1 MAFTDF
7 LSSRPFWYY
16 TYVTDDRNRRS
27 IQGIQITKLF
37 SDISLRNGEKQL
49 MRLVVI
55 TGPSGAGK
63 TLALHSLE
71 DSGYYTVDNLPPPL
85 LPALAGFC
93 AQERQERC
101 AVVIDTRSGKA
112 FSELPSIIKH
122 MKLAGADA
130 EVLYLD
136 ASDSALLQRYKE
148 TRRPHPLRNKNL
160 AGETEGGIMEV
171 IEAERSLLDS
181 IRACA
186 DHVVDTSAFTPG
198 ELRESIHTS
207 YATETRP
214 GLLITVVSFG
224 FKHGL
229 PVDADLVF
237 DVRFL
242 ANPHYVPELRPL
254 NGTDPRVA
262 EYVSRDP
269 NAPEFYSR
277 MKELVLFCLPQYM
290 REGKAY
296 LNIAIGCTGG
306 KHRSVALAEQLTGD
320 LRGAGYSV
328 ALHHRDCNVSE
339 ATKS

>member
-1 MAFTDF
+1 
-7 LSSRPFWYY
+7 
-16 TYVTDDRNRRS
+16 
-27 IQGIQITKLF
+27 
-37 SDISLRNGEKQL
+37 

-112 FSELPSIIKH
+112 FSELPAIIKH
-122 MKLAGADA
+122 MKLAGAEA

-148 TRRPHPLRNKNL
+148 TRRPHPLRNKNRE
-160 AGETEGGIMEV
+160 GETEGSIMEV
-171 IEAERSLLDS
+171 IGAERALLDS
-181 IRACA
+181 VRACA
-186 DHVVDTSAFTPG
+186 DHILDTSSFSATQ
-198 ELRESIHTS
+198 LRDSIHNG
-207 YATETRP
+207 YAADSRP

-242 ANPHYVPELRPL
+242 ANPFYVPELRPL
-254 NGTDPRVA
+254 NGQRTP
-262 EYVSRDP
+262 
-269 NAPEFYSR
+269 
-277 MKELVLFCLPQYM
+277 VLSTHEKSGAVLPS
-290 REGKAY
+290 
-296 LNIAIGCTGG
+296 AI
-306 KHRSVALAEQLTGD
+306 HA
-320 LRGAGYSV
+320 
-328 ALHHRDCNVSE
+328 
-339 ATKS
+339 